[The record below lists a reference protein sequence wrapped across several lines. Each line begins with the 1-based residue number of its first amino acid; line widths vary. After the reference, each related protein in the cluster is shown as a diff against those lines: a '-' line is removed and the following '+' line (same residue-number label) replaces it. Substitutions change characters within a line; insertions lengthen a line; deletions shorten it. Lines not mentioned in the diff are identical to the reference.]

1 MFMQLDYRT
10 VAAVGAL
17 TLGLVTAPSGQIG
30 SSATAPRDPM
40 QELLTEVRG
49 LRAEIRRASDTSIRA
64 RLLVARLQV
73 QEQRINT
80 LGRQVTD
87 VERQLSDNERARTAL
102 SAQLAVFAGERHQ
115 PSAAEREE
123 FEQVFRPL
131 KVQLEQMEK
140 VEGELRLQ
148 QTYLTGL
155 MADEQSRWT
164 TFNALL
170 DELGKTVEAGPLQV
184 K

>member
-30 SSATAPRDPM
+30 SSATPQRDSM

-49 LRAEIRRASDTSIRA
+49 LRAEIRHASDTSIRA
-64 RLLVARLQV
+64 QLLVARLQV

-80 LGRQVTD
+80 LGRQLAD
-87 VERQLSDNERARTAL
+87 VDRQLSDNERGRSAL
-102 SAQLAVFAGERHQ
+102 AGQLSMFEREENKPSGEEGEGFELILRPLKAQLALLEKTDQ
-115 PSAAEREE
+115 D
-123 FEQVFRPL
+123 L
-131 KVQLEQMEK
+131 KS
-140 VEGELRLQ
+140 Q
-148 QTYLTGL
+148 QTHLRGL
-155 MADEQSRWT
+155 VTDEQSRWT

-170 DELGKTVEAGPLQV
+170 DELGKTVEV
-184 K
+184 KTTR